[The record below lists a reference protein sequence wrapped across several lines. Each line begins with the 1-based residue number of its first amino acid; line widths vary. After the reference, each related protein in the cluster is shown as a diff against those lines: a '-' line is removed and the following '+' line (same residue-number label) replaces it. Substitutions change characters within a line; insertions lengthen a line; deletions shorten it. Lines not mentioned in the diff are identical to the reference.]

1 MNRTRRPWVPFHR
14 AVFAHAVRAA
24 LRTGVISA
32 LGLGAFTW
40 IIMASSA
47 SFSADAANVPPI
59 IADPPRA
66 IVALLGGAA
75 DLLHAPGWLAAGL
88 VHPIV
93 LSLSAVGA
101 FLVPASSGV
110 SELERGTLDLVLARP
125 VSRTAVIGAK
135 TAAAL
140 VILAV
145 VMCGGILGTLVA
157 RVTVDGAS
165 SLSVASVLRAFAGQF
180 LLFACFAMLA
190 LWIFASAHVRSRAL
204 GTTIGVLIGAFLV
217 NFLSLLF
224 DVLEP
229 IGYATPFRYFRAG
242 SVLAGGGWVAGFGV
256 LAATSGAFALV
267 ARRTFARRDLTR

>member
-1 MNRTRRPWVPFHR
+1 MRRAAFGAAFSAP
-14 AVFAHAVRAA
+14 VFTHAVRAA
-24 LRTGVISA
+24 LRTAIIA
-32 LGLGAFTW
+32 AIGLGAFTW

-47 SFSADAANVPPI
+47 SFSSDAANIPPI

-75 DLLHAPGWLAAGL
+75 DLLRAPGWLAAGL

-125 VSRTAVIGAK
+125 VSRTAVLGAK
-135 TAAAL
+135 MGAML

-145 VMCGGILGTLVA
+145 VMCGGVLGALVA
-157 RVTVDGAS
+157 RFTVEGADA
-165 SLSVASVLRAFAGQF
+165 LSAAAIARAFAGQF
-180 LLFACFAMLA
+180 LLFTSFGMIAM
-190 LWIFASAHVRSRAL
+190 WIFSGARLRSRAL
-204 GTTIGVLIGAFLV
+204 GATIGILIGAFLV

-224 DVLEP
+224 DALEL
-229 IGYATPFRYFRAG
+229 IGYATPFRYFRAA
-242 SVLAGGGWVAGFGV
+242 SVLADGPWLLGFGV
-256 LAATSGAFALV
+256 LVATSLACAFG
-267 ARRTFARRDLTR
+267 ARRTFVRRDLTR

>member
-1 MNRTRRPWVPFHR
+1 MNRP
-14 AVFAHAVRAA
+14 VFAHAVRAA
-24 LRTGVISA
+24 LRTGMISA
-32 LGLGAFTW
+32 VGLGAFTW

-47 SFSADAANVPPI
+47 SFSADAANIPPI

-101 FLVPASSGV
+101 FLIPAASGV

-125 VSRTAVIGAK
+125 VSRSAVLTAK
-135 TAAAL
+135 MAATL

-145 VMCGGILGTLVA
+145 VMCGGILGALVA
-157 RVTVDGAS
+157 RVTVDGAEA
-165 SLSVASVLRAFAGQF
+165 LSTISVVRAFAGQF
-180 LLFACFAMLA
+180 LLFACFGMIA
-190 LWIFASAHVRSRAL
+190 LWIFAGAHLRSRAL
-204 GTTIGVLIGAFLV
+204 GTTIGILIGAFLV

-224 DVLEP
+224 DALEP

-242 SVLAGGGWVAGFGV
+242 SLLGGGGWLIGFCV
-256 LAATSGAFALV
+256 LAAASVLCAFG
-267 ARRTFARRDLTR
+267 ARRTFTRRDLTR